1 LYQEDL
7 HPVAALPERP
17 SQDMEIRRRHQPGE
31 DCPSEAARQGSTFG
45 AASEFR
51 SESDFRVLA

>member
-1 LYQEDL
+1 MKKDF

-31 DCPSEAARQGSTFG
+31 DCLSEAAHPG
-45 AASEFR
+45 
-51 SESDFRVLA
+51 